1 MDIAETSMDIV
12 RQFVPDETLGDRIRQ
27 KAVHSMGDIEFQ
39 HLIEFTGSDELGD
52 DEDAPVRAGARA
64 VLAEATIVTDITM
77 SKAGITGRGHNCEK
91 CKAIGNGAEL
101 AEETGMT
108 RPRPRC
114 SSSISRASTTARSR
128 RSATRRRPPSR
139 WRTASRTAPGRPPS
153 SRPRRLRQG
162 RRESP
167 AHPRSQRRI
176 RCAGDH
182 QRRPP
187 RRQRT
192 GGGAD
197 ERTDSRR
204 KDDRTDEIDLALDAE
219 TRAADG
225 ENR

>member
-1 MDIAETSMDIV
+1 
-12 RQFVPDETLGDRIRQ
+12 
-27 KAVHSMGDIEFQ
+27 
-39 HLIEFTGSDELGD
+39 
-52 DEDAPVRAGARA
+52 
-64 VLAEATIVTDITM
+64 M

-108 RPRPRC
+108 RTA
-114 SSSISRASTTARSR
+114 ASVLELDKQGRL
-128 RSATRRRPPSR
+128 RRRDR
-139 WRTASRTAPGRPPS
+139 DGRQRADGRLRAGGLHRGRHPAG
-153 SRPRRLRQG
+153 RHRRDPRRLRQG